1 MINLQF
7 MPSRRVALYMAKLFV
22 TRSFAVLVA
31 LVLVLLML
39 DLLGES
45 GKILGVEGNTEA
57 DLWRYAGL
65 RLPMLVSRFLPFSVL
80 LGCLI
85 AFASLNQN
93 SEVIAMKAAG
103 LSAHQI
109 LTPMILAAT
118 FVAGALFVFNET
130 VVTRSA
136 GFINAWSDND
146 YEPIPPE
153 TGIYTNVW
161 LSQDDVLVRAQ
172 QASGRDENFVLSEL
186 TLYERVDG
194 RIETITEIERATPDR
209 NGDWAFEG
217 VRRYNAE
224 MNLVTEAESASGLT
238 GITPQQFRLA
248 KVDPEALDIVT
259 LGQTIDD
266 LRAAELPTAV
276 AEAGW
281 WHKITGPLSTI
292 LMPLLAA
299 VAAFGLARSGQ
310 LLLRAVIGMALGF
323 AYFVA
328 DNFALAMGNAGVYS
342 PLLATWGPVIL
353 FAALG
358 EAILIRTEE

>member
-1 MINLQF
+1 MINFDFL
-7 MPSRRVALYMAKLFV
+7 PSRRIALYMVKLFV
-22 TRSFAVLVA
+22 TRSLAVLLA

-45 GKILGVEGNTEA
+45 SKILAVEGNSEA
-57 DLWRYAGL
+57 DLWRYASL
-65 RLPMLVSRFLPFSVL
+65 RLPMLVTRFLPFSVL

-85 AFASLNQN
+85 SFASLNQN
-93 SEVIAMKAAG
+93 SEIVSMKAAG

-109 LTPMILAAT
+109 LAPMILAASL
-118 FVAGALFVFNET
+118 VAAGLFVFNET
-130 VVTRSA
+130 VTVDSA
-136 GFINAWSDND
+136 RVVNVWKDSD
-146 YEPIPPE
+146 YAPIEPE
-153 TGIYTNVW
+153 TGQYADIW
-161 LSQDDVLVRAQ
+161 LSQGETLIHAER
-172 QASGRDENFVLSEL
+172 ASGRGAGFRLRDV
-186 TLYERVDG
+186 TLFEREGG
-194 RIETITEIERATPDR
+194 RIERIVEIERARPA
-209 NGDWAFEG
+209 GDAWAFEG
-217 VRRYNAE
+217 IARYDAG
-224 MNLVTEAESASGLT
+224 MNLVTEADEGSGLE
-238 GITPQQFRLA
+238 GLQPQQFRLA

-259 LGQTIDD
+259 LRETIDD
-266 LRAAELPTAV
+266 LEAAELPFTA

-328 DNFALAMGNAGVYS
+328 DNLALALGNAGVYP
-342 PLLATWGPVIL
+342 PLLATWGPVVL

-358 EAILIRTEE
+358 EAILIRSEE